1 LAPRACIIAL
11 SGVLILSGCAETSR
25 VSRGTITPAEV
36 SSTTASTEPPS
47 STTATSKTVRSARSP
62 RSSVASAPRGQ
73 APNRTGVPGALPP
86 PPGAGPLTG
95 FAAAE
100 GAPVRPALVVKIDNA
115 PAARPQMG
123 INQADVVFVEQV
135 EGGTTRFAAVFHSED
150 APRLGPVRSARSTD
164 IGIMSALGR
173 PLFAYSGANKVFKDQ
188 VKRAPLVDVGVD
200 QYPTRYQRER
210 SRPAPHNLVST
221 TSALFGLA
229 PSGAAAPPPLFLYRE
244 PDTPSSG
251 AGAVPVGHLHV
262 DWPSR
267 SFSADY
273 DWDGPVWRRTQGGKS
288 HLDAAGYQVA
298 PANVIVQFVTYR
310 DTGLVDPS
318 GSPVPEAQVVGEGD
332 AWVLT
337 GGVLVP
343 AHWSKPQASSVTR
356 YVDANGRDIRLA
368 PGRTWVELAPPGRAS
383 YVQRPPDPPDPPDP
397 EPAAA
402 PAAPPGQ
409 EPPASPEAPPSQPP
423 SAPPPDPAPGPQIPL

>member
-1 LAPRACIIAL
+1 
-11 SGVLILSGCAETSR
+11 
-25 VSRGTITPAEV
+25 
-36 SSTTASTEPPS
+36 
-47 STTATSKTVRSARSP
+47 
-62 RSSVASAPRGQ
+62 
-73 APNRTGVPGALPP
+73 
-86 PPGAGPLTG
+86 
-95 FAAAE
+95 
-100 GAPVRPALVVKIDNA
+100 VVKIDNA

-123 INQADVVFVEQV
+123 LNQADVVFVEQV

-150 APRLGPVRSARSTD
+150 AARLGPVRSARSTD

-200 QYPTRYQRER
+200 QYPAKYQRER

-221 TSALFGLA
+221 TASLFGLA
-229 PSGAAAPPPLFLYRE
+229 PSGATAPPPFFLYRDA
-244 PDTPSSG
+244 DTPARG

-273 DWDGPVWRRTQGGKS
+273 DWDRPVWRRTQGGKS

-337 GGVLVP
+337 GGMLIP
-343 AHWSKPQASSVTR
+343 ARWSKPQAGSVTR
-356 YVDANGRDIRLA
+356 YVDANGADIRLA

-383 YVQRPPDPPDPPDP
+383 YVQRPPDPPAPDPSPASSPAQDPPANPDAPPSDSTSDP
-397 EPAAA
+397 PPA
-402 PAAPPGQ
+402 PAPAPAPP
-409 EPPASPEAPPSQPP
+409 PEAPPLVSPP
-423 SAPPPDPAPGPQIPL
+423 GQRSG